1 MTEAIERKHLSVKNG
16 IMAFFLTL
24 VMMMGFGLPVMQAH
38 AEGQIGDVEVKV
50 GSDGKLE
57 LSGGGM
63 SNTSNSGSAWTN
75 FINKYRNFIVG
86 ISGIGAVSMIM
97 FFIFQFMKLG
107 ASAGNPQARSQALTG
122 LIWSGI
128 AAAGLT
134 KWSPASEMTKGN
146 SW

>member
-38 AEGQIGDVEVKV
+38 ADGQVGDVKLEID
-50 GSDGKLE
+50 SNGKLE
-57 LSGGGM
+57 FKGGDINAGG
-63 SNTSNSGSAWTN
+63 NSGSAWTK
-75 FINKYRNFIVG
+75 FIEKYRNFIVG

-128 AAAGLT
+128 AAAGLGAVT
-134 KWSPASEMTKGN
+134 IIVGFFYSAFK
-146 SW
+146 

>member
-38 AEGQIGDVEVKV
+38 AAGQVGDVEVKV
-50 GSDGKLE
+50 GNDGKLE
-57 LSGGGM
+57 IGGGDL
-63 SNTSNSGSAWTN
+63 STDGTSGSAWTT